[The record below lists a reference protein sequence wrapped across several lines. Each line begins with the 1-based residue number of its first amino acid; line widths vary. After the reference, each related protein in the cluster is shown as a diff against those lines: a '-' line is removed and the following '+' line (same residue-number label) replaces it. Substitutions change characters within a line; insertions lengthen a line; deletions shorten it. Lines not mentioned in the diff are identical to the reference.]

1 MKVKKRYLLLVL
13 FGFFVSLSF
22 AQEKTI
28 TGKVV
33 DKDNLP
39 LPGTTVI
46 VKNTTKGTSTNFDG
60 EYSIKANE
68 GQTLVF
74 SFIGYTSREIVV
86 RETSNTIN
94 VVLDEDAASLDE
106 VVVVAYG
113 TQTKKSIV
121 GSVGIVSS
129 EIIQNQ
135 QVTSP
140 LRAIQGVVPGVNII
154 TAGGQPGNNPS
165 IRIRGFASVNLN
177 QEPLIV
183 VDGAPFNGNLNTISQ
198 DQIGSI
204 SVLKDAASSTLY
216 GSRAAGGVILITT
229 KKGNRNQSPKVSIRS
244 QIGISN
250 PTVGIHDLANP
261 EDYFKLTWTA
271 LRNTNQYENG
281 QSASE
286 AAISATNG
294 LVDYLGYNP
303 YSVSNPIDT
312 NGNLVS
318 GANLLWQ
325 SSWEDEV
332 IRKDYQRVNHNIN
345 ISGGGEKSTY
355 FMSIDYLNED
365 GPVLKSDFER
375 VAARLNLTTQV
386 NDWFKVGLNTSFSR
400 SSSGNPDQTSG
411 NTIQA
416 ISWIYSLSSIYPIYA
431 RDANGNLIL
440 DNAGDRIFDLGNGLV
455 TGQAVN
461 NTRPV
466 NGGENLLATLLLGQ
480 ERRIRT
486 NYLGNA
492 FLEVNLFEGLKFRSQ
507 ISFENFLFDSFSFD
521 DDLIGVASNVQG
533 RVSQNRDITT
543 TFNAIQ
549 SLNYTNS
556 FDKHNIS
563 IDAITEA
570 YTQTQDD
577 LLSQGTGF
585 LPGVDNLNGST
596 VPETVGGNIITE
608 RINSYLGRAS
618 YNYNQKYFAEFSI
631 RTDGSTRFSE
641 DTRWGTFMGG
651 GASWIATNEDFLSNG
666 NVLTYLKLRGSYGE
680 LGNNRTTNLFPYQSV
695 FQTGFVNEGNT
706 GVLLEGISDPNLRWE
721 KIESLNVGVDFELFA
736 GRLSGTIDYYNKE
749 SVDLI
754 LEKPI
759 ASSLGVNRITTNIGS
774 IRNFGWEFSLKS
786 INVSTEDFTWSTG
799 LNFSL
804 DKNEFTKLPQDEI
817 INGSKLWK
825 VGNSIFDFYIR
836 EWAGVDPG
844 DGRGMWFLDE
854 LDTQGNVTGRV
865 TTKDYDLATRYE
877 QGKTSL
883 PDIQGGFT
891 SFFKYKQFD
900 LNVLFN
906 FSFGAYLLDNDYA
919 GLINPFESPGI
930 SAHPDNFRAWE
941 TPGDLTDTPLL
952 LASNNDHSSRST
964 RFLFKNDY
972 VRLKSLTLGYNL
984 PSNLLNKIGLSK
996 LRLFVQ
1002 ADNFFTWQSH
1012 KGIEPE
1018 QAFNGVTNNRS
1029 PLSKT
1034 ITSGLLLEF

>member
-1 MKVKKRYLLLVL
+1 MKAKKHNLLLVVL
-13 FGFFVSLSF
+13 AFFVSVSF
-22 AQEKTI
+22 AQERTI
-28 TGKVV
+28 SGKVV
-33 DKDNLP
+33 DKNNIP
-39 LPGTTVI
+39 LPGATI
-46 VKNTTKGTSTNFDG
+46 LVKNTSTGTSSDFDG
-60 EYSIKANE
+60 NYSIKASQ
-68 GQTLVF
+68 GQILVF
-74 SFIGYTSREIVV
+74 SFVGYASTEIVV
-86 RETSNTIN
+86 GTSNTIN
-94 VVLDEDAASLDE
+94 AALNEDATTLAE

-113 TQTKKSIV
+113 TQTKQSIV
-121 GSVGIVSS
+121 GSVGLVSDA
-129 EIIQNQ
+129 IIETQ

-140 LRAIQGVVPGVNII
+140 LRALQGVVPGVNIL

-165 IRIRGFASVNLN
+165 IRIRGFSSVNLD

-183 VDGAPFNGNLNTISQ
+183 VDGAPFNGNLNSISQ

-204 SVLKDAASSTLY
+204 SVLKDAASSALY

-229 KKGNRNQSPKVSIRS
+229 KKGKKNQAPKVSVRS

-250 PTVGIHDLANP
+250 PTIGIHDLTNP
-261 EDYFKLTWTA
+261 EDYLKLTWRA
-271 LRNTNQYENG
+271 LKNTNQYING
-281 QSASE
+281 QSEIE
-286 AAISATNG
+286 AAANASSG
-294 LVDYLGYNP
+294 LIDYLGYNP
-303 YSVSNPIDT
+303 YSVSNPIDE
-312 NGNLVS
+312 NGNLVA

-325 SSWEDEV
+325 SNWENEV
-332 IRKDYQRVNHNIN
+332 IRKDYLRVNHNVN
-345 ISGGGEKSTY
+345 VTGGSDDTTY

-365 GPVLKSDFER
+365 GPVIQSDFER
-375 VAARLNLTTQV
+375 VSARLNLATQIS
-386 NDWFKVGLNTSFSR
+386 DWFKIGFNTSFSR
-400 SSSGNPDQTSG
+400 SSSGNPDQTSD

-416 ISWIYSLSSIYPIYA
+416 ISWIYGLSSIYPIYA
-431 RDANGNLIL
+431 RDANGTLIL
-440 DNAGDRIFDLGNGLV
+440 DNAGERIFDLGNGLV

-461 NTRPV
+461 STRPV
-466 NGGENLLATLLLGQ
+466 YNGENLLATLLLGK
-480 ERRIRT
+480 ERRVRT

-492 FLEVNLFEGLKFRSQ
+492 FVEINLLKGLKFKSQ
-507 ISFENFLFDSFSFD
+507 LSFENYLFDSFSFD
-521 DDLIGVASNVQG
+521 DDIIGVASEVGG
-533 RVSQNRDITT
+533 RVSQDRNLTT
-543 TFNAIQ
+543 TLNAIQ

-556 FDKHNIS
+556 FGNHNIS
-563 IDAITEA
+563 VDAITEA

-608 RINSYLGRAS
+608 RINSYLGRVN
-618 YNYNQKYFAEFSI
+618 YNYNRKYFAEFSI

-651 GASWIATNEDFLSNG
+651 GASWVASQEKFLINNST
-666 NVLTYLKLRGSYGE
+666 LTYLKFRGSYGE
-680 LGNNRTTNLFPYQSV
+680 LGNNRTTSLFPYQSV
-695 FQTGFVNEGNT
+695 FQTGFVNEGNS
-706 GVLLEGISDPNLRWE
+706 GILLEGVSDPNLRWE
-721 KIESLNVGVDFELFA
+721 KIESLNVGVDFEFLN
-736 GRLSGTIDYYNKE
+736 GKLSGTIDYYNKE

-759 ASSLGVNRITTNIGS
+759 ASSLGVNKIITNIGS
-774 IRNFGWEFSLKS
+774 IRNYGWEFSLKS
-786 INVSTEDFTWSTG
+786 INISTDNLMWTTG
-799 LNFSL
+799 FNFSL

-844 DGRGMWFLDE
+844 DGRGMWFMDE
-854 LDTQGNVTGRV
+854 LDANGEVISRV
-865 TTKDYDLATRYE
+865 TTKNYDEATRYE

-891 SFFKYKQFD
+891 SFLQYKQFD

-906 FSFGAYLLDNDYA
+906 FSFGAYLLDTDYSR
-919 GLINPFESPGI
+919 LINPFESPGS
-930 SAHPDNFRAWE
+930 SAHPDNFNAWSA
-941 TPGDLTDTPLL
+941 PGDLVDIPLL
-952 LASNNDHSSRST
+952 LASNNDHASRST

-972 VRLKSLTLGYNL
+972 VRLKSLTLGYNVPENTL
-984 PSNLLNKIGLSK
+984 SRIGLSK

-1002 ADNFFTWQSH
+1002 ADNMLTWQSH

-1034 ITSGLLLEF
+1034 ITSGILLEF

>member
-1 MKVKKRYLLLVL
+1 MKVKKHYLLLVVL
-13 FGFFVSLSF
+13 VLFVSVSF
-22 AQEKTI
+22 AQERTI
-28 TGKVV
+28 SGKVV

-39 LPGTTVI
+39 LPGATI
-46 VKNTTKGTSTNFDG
+46 LIKNTSTGTSADFDG
-60 EYSIKANE
+60 NYSINASE

-74 SFIGYTSREIVV
+74 SFVGFASREVV
-86 RETSNTIN
+86 VGTSSTIN
-94 VVLDEDAASLDE
+94 AVLQEDATSLEE

-113 TQTKKSIV
+113 TQTKQSIV
-121 GSVGIVSS
+121 GSVGLVSDDVI
-129 EIIQNQ
+129 ETQ

-140 LRAIQGVVPGVNII
+140 LRALQGVVPGVNIL

-165 IRIRGFASVNLN
+165 IRIRGFASVNLD

-183 VDGAPFNGNLNTISQ
+183 VDGAPFNGNLNSISQ

-204 SVLKDAASSTLY
+204 SVLKDAASSALY

-250 PTVGIHDLANP
+250 PTIGIHDLADP
-261 EDYFKLTWTA
+261 EDYLRLTWRA

-281 QSASE
+281 QSAMD
-286 AAISATNG
+286 AAANATSG

-303 YSVSNPIDT
+303 YSVSNPIDE
-312 NGNLVS
+312 NGNLVP

-325 SSWEDEV
+325 SNWEDEV
-332 IRKDYQRVNHNIN
+332 IRQDYLRVNHNLN
-345 ISGGGEKSTY
+345 VSGGSENSTY

-365 GPVLKSDFER
+365 GPVIQSGFER
-375 VAARLNLTTQV
+375 VSARLNLTTQIT
-386 NDWFKVGLNTSFSR
+386 DWFKIGLNTSFSR

-411 NTIQA
+411 STTQA
-416 ISWIYSLSSIYPIYA
+416 ISWIYGLSSIYPIYA
-431 RDANGNLIL
+431 RDANGALIL
-440 DNAGDRIFDLGNGLV
+440 DDAGERIYDLGNGLIS
-455 TGQAVN
+455 GQPVN
-461 NTRPV
+461 STRPV
-466 NGGENLLATLLLGQ
+466 YNGENLLASLLLGK
-480 ERRIRT
+480 ERIVRT
-486 NYLGNA
+486 NYVGNA
-492 FLEVNLFEGLKFRSQ
+492 FAEVNLFEGLKFKTQ
-507 ISFENFLFDSFSFD
+507 ISFENYLFDSFSFD
-521 DDLIGVASNVQG
+521 DDVIGAASNVQG
-533 RVSQNRDITT
+533 RVSQDRDLTT
-543 TFNAIQ
+543 TLNAIQ

-556 FDKHNIS
+556 FGKHNIS
-563 IDAITEA
+563 VDAITEA

-585 LPGVDNLNGST
+585 LPGVQNLNGST
-596 VPETVGGNIITE
+596 VPEAVGGNIISE

-618 YNYNQKYFAEFSI
+618 YNFDQKYFAEFSI

-651 GASWIATNEDFLSNG
+651 GASWVVSRENFLSDN
-666 NVLTYLKLRGSYGE
+666 NTLTYLKFRGSYGE

-706 GVLLEGISDPNLRWE
+706 GILLEGVSDPNLRWE
-721 KIESLNVGVDFELFA
+721 KIESLNVGVDFEFFN
-736 GRLSGTIDYYNKE
+736 GRLSGTVDYYDKE

-759 ASSLGVNRITTNIGS
+759 ASSLGVNKIITNIGS
-774 IRNFGWEFSLKS
+774 IRNYGWEFSLRS
-786 INVSTEDFTWSTG
+786 INISTDDLTWSTG

-804 DKNEFTKLPQDEI
+804 DDNEFTKLPQDEI

-844 DGRGMWFLDE
+844 DGRGMWFMDE
-854 LDTQGNVTGRV
+854 LDAQGEVIGRV
-865 TTKDYDLATRYE
+865 TTKDYDEATRYE

-891 SFFKYKQFD
+891 SFIKYKQFD

-906 FSFGAYLLDNDYA
+906 FSFGAYLLDTDYSR
-919 GLINPFESPGI
+919 LINPFESPGT
-930 SAHPDNFRAWE
+930 SAHPDNFDAWNA
-941 TPGDLTDTPLL
+941 PGDLVDIPLL
-952 LASNNDHSSRST
+952 LASNNDHASRST

-972 VRLKSLTLGYNL
+972 VRLKSLTFGYNVPEATL
-984 PSNLLNKIGLSK
+984 DRIGLSK
-996 LRLFVQ
+996 LRLFLQ

-1018 QAFNGVTNNRS
+1018 QAFNGLTNNRS

-1034 ITSGLLLEF
+1034 ITSGILLEF

>member
-13 FGFFVSLSF
+13 LVFGMSLSY

-39 LPGTTVI
+39 LPGATI
-46 VKNTTKGTSTNFDG
+46 LVKNTTKGTSSNFDG
-60 EYSIKANE
+60 DYSIKVNE
-68 GQTLVF
+68 GEILVF
-74 SFIGYTSREIVV
+74 SFVGYATKEITVG
-86 RETSNTIN
+86 TSNRITAI
-94 VVLDEDAASLDE
+94 LTEDAATLEE

-113 TQTKKSIV
+113 TQTKQSIV
-121 GSVGIVSS
+121 GSVGIVSDDVI
-129 EIIQNQ
+129 ETQ

-140 LRAIQGVVPGVNII
+140 LRALQGVVPGVNIL

-165 IRIRGFASVNLN
+165 IRIRGFASVNLD

-183 VDGAPFNGNLNTISQ
+183 VDGAPFNGNLNSISQ

-204 SVLKDAASSTLY
+204 SVLKDAASSALY

-229 KKGNRNQSPKVSIRS
+229 KKGKRNEAPKVSIRS

-250 PTVGIHDLANP
+250 PTIGIHNLAGP
-261 EDYFKLTWTA
+261 EDYLKLTWRA

-281 QSASE
+281 QSATD
-286 AAISATNG
+286 AAINATNG

-303 YSVSNPIDT
+303 YSIDNPIDV
-312 NGNLVS
+312 NGNLAA
-318 GANLLWQ
+318 GANLLWE
-325 SSWEDEV
+325 SDWENEV
-332 IRKDYQRVNHNIN
+332 IKENYQRVNHNIN
-345 ISGGGEKSTY
+345 ISGGSEKSTY
-355 FMSIDYLNED
+355 FMSIDYLNEE
-365 GPVLKSDFER
+365 GPVVKSNFER
-375 VAARLNLTTQV
+375 IAARLNLTTQV
-386 NDWFKVGLNTSFSR
+386 TDWFKVGLNTSFSR
-400 SSSGNPDQTSG
+400 SNSGNPDQTSG
-411 NTIQA
+411 STTQA
-416 ISWIYSLSSIYPIYA
+416 ISWIYGLSSIYPIYA
-431 RDANGNLIL
+431 RDANGGLIL
-440 DNAGDRIFDLGNGLV
+440 DSAGERIFDLGNGLV
-455 TGQAVN
+455 SGQPVN
-461 NTRPV
+461 STRPV
-466 NGGENLLATLLLGQ
+466 YNGENLLASLFLGK
-480 ERRIRT
+480 ERRVRT

-492 FLEVNLFEGLKFRSQ
+492 FAEINIVEGLKFRTQ
-507 ISFENFLFDSFSFD
+507 LSFENYLFDSFSFD
-521 DDLIGVASNVQG
+521 DDLIGAASNVQG

-543 TFNAIQ
+543 TLNAIQ

-556 FDKHNIS
+556 FGKHNIS
-563 IDAITEA
+563 VDAITEA

-577 LLSQGTGF
+577 LLAQGTGF
-585 LPGVDNLNGST
+585 LPGVQNLDGST
-596 VPETVGGNIITE
+596 VPEAVSGNIITE

-618 YNYNQKYFAEFSI
+618 YNYDQKYFAEFSI

-651 GASWIATNEDFLSNG
+651 GASWVVSRENFLND
-666 NVLTYLKLRGSYGE
+666 NNTLTYLKLRGSYGE

-706 GVLLEGISDPNLRWE
+706 GILLEGISDPNLRWE
-721 KIESLNVGVDFELFA
+721 KIESLNVGVDFEFFN
-736 GRLSGTIDYYNKE
+736 GRLSGTVDYYNKE

-759 ASSLGVNRITTNIGS
+759 ASSLGVNKIVTNIGS
-774 IRNFGWEFSLKS
+774 IRNYGWEFSLRS
-786 INVSTEDFTWSTG
+786 VNVATEDFTWSTG

-804 DKNEFTKLPQDEI
+804 DRNEFTKLPQDEI

-844 DGRGMWFLDE
+844 DGRGMWFMDE
-854 LDTQGNVTGRV
+854 LNNEGEVIGRT
-865 TTKDYDLATRYE
+865 TTKDYDEATRYE

-906 FSFGAYLLDNDYA
+906 FSFGAYLLDTDYSR
-919 GLINPFESPGI
+919 LINPFESPGS
-930 SAHPDNFRAWE
+930 SAHPDNFNAWQN
-941 TPGDLTDTPLL
+941 PGDLVDIPLL
-952 LASNNDHSSRST
+952 LASNNDHASRST

-984 PSNLLNKIGLSK
+984 PDKTLNKIGLSK
-996 LRLFVQ
+996 LRVFVQ
-1002 ADNFFTWQSH
+1002 ADNFLTWQSH

-1018 QAFNGVTNNRS
+1018 QAFNGLTNNRS